1 MATQPVTPL
10 TLCHYGCRLWQA
22 IEVQLE
28 QQVNESSALREN
40 VQNTITALQTECTQ
54 LTSGFNQ
61 FKQWVNKKMRD
72 MQEEMDICKVIYTL
86 HGSLSK
92 VSV

>member
-1 MATQPVTPL
+1 
-10 TLCHYGCRLWQA
+10 
-22 IEVQLE
+22 VQLE
-28 QQVNESSALREN
+28 KQVKESSALQDN
-40 VQNTITALQTECTQ
+40 TQNTIKALHAECTQ
-54 LTSGFNQ
+54 LTSGINQ

-92 VSV
+92 VGYKFNDQLYQAYFRKRH